1 MWKNAKRFIEVS
13 ILTPKRAHP
22 NGPDVRGTDGP
33 DIRGAVVQGIKG
45 TEGLMIW
52 VTRVLGIGGSNG
64 PDVRGTDGPDIR
76 GLLSYGLKA
85 LKAW

>member
-1 MWKNAKRFIEVS
+1 M
-13 ILTPKRAHP
+13 
-22 NGPDVRGTDGP
+22 
-33 DIRGAVVQGIKG
+33 IR
-45 TEGLMIW
+45 